1 MGNRPT
7 HFEIPVDVPDRAE
20 KFYSSVFGWT
30 VQPYAGAPVYY
41 GLAGTGDT
49 QPGID
54 GALMQRGEGAAA
66 TRITMSV
73 ESIEDAAAK
82 IEAEGGKVLQGKM
95 PIPGMGHFAICEDT
109 EGNEIGI
116 FAVDPTATM

>member
-7 HFEIPVDVPDRAE
+7 HFEIPVDDPDRAE

-30 VQPYAGAPVYY
+30 VQPYAGAPTYY
-41 GLAGTGDT
+41 GLADTGDT
-49 QPGID
+49 QPGIH
-54 GALMQRGEGAAA
+54 GALMQRGEGASA

-95 PIPGMGHFAICEDT
+95 PIPGMGYFAICEDT
-109 EGNEIGI
+109 EGNQIGI
-116 FAVDPTATM
+116 FSVDPAATM

>member
-7 HFEIPVDVPDRAE
+7 HFEIPVDDPDRAE
-20 KFYSSVFGWT
+20 KFYSSAFGWT
-30 VQPYAGAPVYY
+30 VQRYPGAPTYY

-54 GALMQRGEGAAA
+54 GALMQRGEDSPG

-73 ESIEDAAAK
+73 ESIEDASAK
-82 IEAEGGKVLQGKM
+82 IEAAGGKILQALVFPRVIAVYVYLAHGV
-95 PIPGMGHFAICEDT
+95 
-109 EGNEIGI
+109 I
-116 FAVDPTATM
+116 FVPS

>member
-7 HFEIPVDVPDRAE
+7 HFEIPVDDPDRAE

-30 VQPYAGAPVYY
+30 VQRYDGAPTYY

-54 GALMQRGEGAAA
+54 GALMQRGEGASR
-66 TRITMSV
+66 TRITVSV
-73 ESIEDAAAK
+73 DSIEDAPPKTAG
-82 IEAEGGKVLQGKM
+82 EGGKGLPGKK
-95 PIPGMGHFAICEDT
+95 PNPG
-109 EGNEIGI
+109 
-116 FAVDPTATM
+116 